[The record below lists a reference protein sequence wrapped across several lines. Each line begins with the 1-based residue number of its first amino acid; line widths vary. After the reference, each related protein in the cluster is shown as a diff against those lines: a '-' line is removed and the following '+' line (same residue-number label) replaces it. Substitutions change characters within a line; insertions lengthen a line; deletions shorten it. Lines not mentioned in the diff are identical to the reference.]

1 MPVSGVVDL
10 DRLPYNGQF
19 YQPNRSTQERSSIEQ
34 FRPRSTLYITGT
46 PCDISRLNK
55 NGTAVRQMVRGN
67 KALHLKMSYGEDDG
81 SAEQDAAEQL
91 NSQLKYYCPFRGQ
104 HDEA

>member
-1 MPVSGVVDL
+1 
-10 DRLPYNGQF
+10 
-19 YQPNRSTQERSSIEQ
+19 
-34 FRPRSTLYITGT
+34 
-46 PCDISRLNK
+46 
-55 NGTAVRQMVRGN
+55 MVRGN
-67 KALHLKMSYGEDDG
+67 KALHLKMSYGEDNGSAEQQDAVEQLNSELPASNGEDDG